1 MATQVRDLR
10 DRAEVW
16 LAAPVEQPNGETDY
30 CYTKV
35 KTIWAANQHTG
46 NQCAD
51 NLRHMHAL
59 RSKAEYLCEQHDD
72 RNRQQKVI

>member
-30 CYTKV
+30 CYTKDP
-35 KTIWAANQHTG
+35 
-46 NQCAD
+46 D
-51 NLRHMHAL
+51 NLGCGKSDKRAHGDA
-59 RSKAEYLCEQHDD
+59 D
-72 RNRQQKVI
+72 R

>member
-35 KTIWAANQHTG
+35 KTIWAGRQPDKRAHG
-46 NQCAD
+46 DAD
-51 NLRHMHAL
+51 R
-59 RSKAEYLCEQHDD
+59 
-72 RNRQQKVI
+72 